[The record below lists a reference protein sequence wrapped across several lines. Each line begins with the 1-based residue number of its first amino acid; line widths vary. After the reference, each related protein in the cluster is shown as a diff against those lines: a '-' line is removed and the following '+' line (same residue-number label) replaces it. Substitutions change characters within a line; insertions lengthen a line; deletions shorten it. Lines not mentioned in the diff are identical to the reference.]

1 MWHMGRMGVS
11 ERERGVS
18 EREGGVSE
26 REGGAL
32 SERERG
38 WVRERGVG

>member
-1 MWHMGRMGVS
+1 MGRMGVS

-18 EREGGVSE
+18 ERDGGVSE